1 VIVKQNFTFV
11 LALLYLLICAGCFAF
26 GTNKEYQ
33 PFDAEQLGTMQPGE
47 TSAKEI
53 TELFGAPTDIV
64 EMSNGNA
71 FIYQRSVS
79 KGTFIWL
86 ILLSFGNYDN
96 QTDQLVFFFDNQD
109 LLTHYGVSLDADKA
123 SYGLPF

>member
-1 VIVKQNFTFV
+1 MKQNIV
-11 LALLYLLICAGCFAF
+11 LSITLLFLLTCTGCFAF

-33 PFDAEQLGTMQPGE
+33 PFNAEQFASIQPGE
-47 TSAKEI
+47 TTAKEI
-53 TELFGAPTDIV
+53 TELFGAPTNIV

-71 FIYQRSVS
+71 FIYQRSIS

-96 QTDQLVFFFDNQD
+96 QTDQVAFFFDNQD
-109 LLTHYGVSLDADKA
+109 VLTHYGTSLNADKA

>member
-1 VIVKQNFTFV
+1 VIVKQNFTLV

-33 PFDAEQLGTMQPGE
+33 PFDVEQLASIQPGE
-47 TSAKEI
+47 TTAKEI
-53 TELFGAPTDIV
+53 TELFGAPTTIV

-86 ILLSFGNYDN
+86 ILFSFGNYDN
-96 QTDQLVFFFDNQD
+96 QADQVVFFFDNQD

>member
-1 VIVKQNFTFV
+1 MKQNFASV
-11 LALLYLLICAGCFAF
+11 LALLFLFICTGCFAF

-33 PFDAEQLGTMQPGE
+33 PFDAEQLVSIRPGE
-47 TSAKEI
+47 TTAKEI
-53 TELFGAPTDIV
+53 TELFGAPTNIV

-71 FIYQRSVS
+71 FIYQRSIS

-96 QTDQLVFFFDNQD
+96 QTDQVVFFFDNQD
-109 LLTHYGVSLDADKA
+109 LLTHYGVSLNADKA

>member
-1 VIVKQNFTFV
+1 MKKKFAML
-11 LALLYLLICAGCFAF
+11 LALIFLSICAGCFAF

-33 PFDAEQLGTMQPGE
+33 PFDAKQLASIQPGK
-47 TSAKEI
+47 TTANEI
-53 TELFGAPTDIV
+53 TELFGSPTNVV

-71 FIYQRSVS
+71 FIYQRSIS

-86 ILLSFGNYDN
+86 ILFSFGNYDS
-96 QTDQLVFFFDNQD
+96 QTDQVVFFFDNQD

-123 SYGLPF
+123 KYDLPF

>member
-1 VIVKQNFTFV
+1 MKRNITF
-11 LALLYLLICAGCFAF
+11 LLSLLFVFICTGCFAF

-33 PFDAEQLGTMQPGE
+33 PFDAEQLASIQPGE
-47 TSAKEI
+47 TTAKEI
-53 TELFGAPTDIV
+53 TEIFGAPTRIV

-71 FIYQRSVS
+71 FIYQRSIS

-96 QTDQLVFFFDNQD
+96 QTDQVVFFFDNQD
-109 LLTHYGVSLDADKA
+109 LLTHYGVSLNADKA

>member
-1 VIVKQNFTFV
+1 MKQILMLI
-11 LALLYLLICAGCFAF
+11 LALFFLFTCLGCFAF

-33 PFDAEQLGTMQPGE
+33 PFDAEQLSAIEPGK
-47 TSAKEI
+47 TTAKDI
-53 TELFGAPTDIV
+53 TDIFGAPTSIV

-71 FIYQRSVS
+71 FIYQRSIS

-96 QTDQLVFFFDNQD
+96 QTDQVVFFFDNQD
-109 LLTHYGVSLDADKA
+109 LLTHYGASLNADKA

>member
-1 VIVKQNFTFV
+1 MKQNFTLV

-33 PFDAEQLGTMQPGE
+33 PFDVEQLASIQPGE
-47 TSAKEI
+47 TTAKEI
-53 TELFGAPTDIV
+53 TELFGAPTTIV

-86 ILLSFGNYDN
+86 ILFSFGNYDN
-96 QTDQLVFFFDNQD
+96 QADQVVFFFDNQD

>member
-1 VIVKQNFTFV
+1 VNRNI
-11 LALLYLLICAGCFAF
+11 ALLFALLFLLTCAGCFAF

-33 PFDAEQLGTMQPGE
+33 PFDAELLTSIQPGE
-47 TSAKEI
+47 TTAKEI
-53 TELFGAPTDIV
+53 TDFFGAPTNIV

-71 FIYQRSVS
+71 FIYQRSIS

-96 QTDQLVFFFDNQD
+96 QTDQIVFFFDNDD
-109 LLTHYGVSLDADKA
+109 LLTHYGASLNADKA